1 MAKVDDPGV
10 PKEGRALAAFGLI
23 GWRWISRNPAS
34 AITPILQPFIF
45 LYFLRIISPA
55 NDYPLEILGA
65 MLFTTQ
71 NIGGWVLGDSATW
84 RIECSLQD
92 LFVASPLGRLRY
104 LFGIAFSNLMAA
116 TPALVVLGVLLALAT
131 PVPWFAWP
139 VLVGTLLVIWV
150 LFACVGIALSS
161 RVRSQREIWPLN
173 NLLFTLL
180 GMLSP
185 LYYRLTILPPWWQAA
200 AHFLP
205 STYAAL
211 LLQGVVGVTPASAVS
226 LSVYALLLLALAAL
240 GLGLALP
247 LYRWREV

>member
-1 MAKVDDPGV
+1 MATVDGPGV
-10 PKEGRALAAFGLI
+10 PKEGRALAAFSLI

-34 AITPILQPFIF
+34 AITPVLQPFIF

-55 NDYPLEILGA
+55 NDFPLEILGA

-92 LFVASPLGRLRY
+92 LFVASPLGRFRY

-116 TPALVVLGVLLALAT
+116 TPALVVLAVLLQLST

-139 VLVGTLLVIWV
+139 VIVATILVLWV
-150 LFACVGIALSS
+150 LFSAIGIALSS

-185 LYYRLTILPPWWQAA
+185 LYYRLSILPPWWQTA

-211 LLQGVVGVTPASAVS
+211 LLQGMVGVTPASALTLV
-226 LSVYALLLLALAAL
+226 VYAGLLVGLAGV
-240 GLGLALP
+240 GLVLALP
-247 LYRWREV
+247 LYRWREE